1 MKHDTHMIQMKLEE
15 IKNAEKQLKIVEKE
29 VNFLEKKEA
38 RLKDPDY
45 IHDLE
50 EKIASNKRKME
61 ELQRDNDSLRK
72 QQKKTERLIAKK
84 EKYVISHPD

>member
-1 MKHDTHMIQMKLEE
+1 VKHDTHMIQMKLEE

-50 EKIASNKRKME
+50 EKIA
-61 ELQRDNDSLRK
+61 
-72 QQKKTERLIAKK
+72 
-84 EKYVISHPD
+84 